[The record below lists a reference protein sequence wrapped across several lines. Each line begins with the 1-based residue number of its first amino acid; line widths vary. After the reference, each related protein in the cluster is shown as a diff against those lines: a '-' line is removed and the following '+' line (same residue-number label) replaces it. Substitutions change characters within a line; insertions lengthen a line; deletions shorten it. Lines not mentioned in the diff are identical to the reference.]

1 MVGFGPVG
9 RSYHGGGFCYG
20 NLPPPGE
27 RRSSTGSRC
36 NNLRCGIGPDS
47 GGQQRARCEDGDSG
61 FSGSGIDVRAGSLLP
76 RALKKFSVPGSQ
88 FSVKNRTFCLFAG
101 HSVCSGRS
109 FTICSGGAMGRS
121 YRELI
126 AWQKAM
132 KLVTEIYAV
141 TQRFPSEERYGLTNQ
156 LRRAAVSVP
165 SNIAEGQARFSQ
177 KEFHHFLSQARG
189 SLVEIE
195 TQLLIA
201 KDLKYTAP
209 AKAQE
214 LLVRADELGRILNGL
229 ISSIKTRAA

>member
-1 MVGFGPVG
+1 
-9 RSYHGGGFCYG
+9 
-20 NLPPPGE
+20 
-27 RRSSTGSRC
+27 
-36 NNLRCGIGPDS
+36 
-47 GGQQRARCEDGDSG
+47 
-61 FSGSGIDVRAGSLLP
+61 
-76 RALKKFSVPGSQ
+76 
-88 FSVKNRTFCLFAG
+88 
-101 HSVCSGRS
+101 
-109 FTICSGGAMGRS
+109 MGRS

-201 KDLKYTAP
+201 KDLKYIVP
-209 AKAQE
+209 AKAEE
-214 LLVRADELGRILNGL
+214 LLVRADELGRILNGPYRL
-229 ISSIKTRAA
+229 NQDPRRLTPWPFTEN